1 MTQFSRGKKM
11 QGVKV
16 KFVINVAGALIGI
29 GIALLTIPIYISTI
43 GEERYGI
50 LSLVFIMLGYLGFLD
65 FGLCQAST
73 QALAKMH
80 DASANE
86 RGSVFVTSL
95 WSNVFLGS
103 LGGMI
108 IYFAGGYILFTTN
121 GLSDT
126 LRAEIQGAMPWIA
139 PILPLSMAS
148 GISIGALESRERF
161 LASNVIQI
169 LSNMLGQILPLLTA
183 LFISPSL
190 TTVIPAILAV
200 RALTAIATLMFV
212 VVSEQLHRFTL
223 FDLRRA
229 KSLFQ
234 FGIWVALTNIIS
246 PLMGSIGQFVIANIM
261 GPSFVAR
268 FAVPMTAAMRLQ
280 IFNAA
285 LGRTVFPRFSRFD
298 REEAS
303 ALAVKSSVAIA
314 YLSAMLFAPGLVVV
328 HPFFDFWMGKNFAID
343 AAPVASVLFIG
354 AWFNGLAFIP
364 EMLLLGQKRPDQLA
378 KLHVAE
384 ILPYIGA
391 LWFLIHQL
399 GLTGAAVAWTLRAFV
414 DALVLFRLAH
424 LPMRGLL
431 PAVPALVGTIV
442 GLVFGFVIP
451 GWPPVAILAFASAL
465 ALSIGVF
472 GLFIVPE
479 LREIFLNILKI
490 LRQKSLAMKE
500 LNAKK

>member
-1 MTQFSRGKKM
+1 M
-11 QGVKV
+11 
-16 KFVINVAGALIGI
+16 
-29 GIALLTIPIYISTI
+29 
-43 GEERYGI
+43 
-50 LSLVFIMLGYLGFLD
+50 
-65 FGLCQAST
+65 
-73 QALAKMH
+73 
-80 DASANE
+80 
-86 RGSVFVTSL
+86 TSL

-108 IYFAGGYILFTTN
+108 IYFAGGYILFTTH

-148 GISIGALESRERF
+148 GISIGALKSRERF
-161 LASNVIQI
+161 FASNVIQI

-246 PLMGSIGQFVIANIM
+246 PLMGSIGQFVIANMM

-364 EMLLLGQKRPDQLA
+364 EMLLLGQKHPDQLA

-442 GLVFGFVIP
+442 GLVFGFVDSRMATGRNFGVRKRPCLEYWSIRIIHCSRVKKDFFKYLENITSEKSRHERAKCKEI
-451 GWPPVAILAFASAL
+451 GSAIQPSGIRYSGCTL
-465 ALSIGVF
+465 LSTLEEYESFIGAVHCRRILVR
-472 GLFIVPE
+472 GL
-479 LREIFLNILKI
+479 
-490 LRQKSLAMKE
+490 
-500 LNAKK
+500 